1 LTAGEERYGLHGRLV
16 DRLGERWGEA
26 IYTFVWCLL
35 ALAVSGLAAYVAK
48 QPLLF
53 PSLGPT
59 ALLFFERPL
68 APPPA
73 RATP

>member
-1 LTAGEERYGLHGRLV
+1 MTGAGYHGVHKTLVERFGVRS
-16 DRLGERWGEA
+16 GETVYA
-26 IYTFVWCLL
+26 FFTCLL
-35 ALAVSGLAAYVAK
+35 VLGVSGLAAHAFK

-59 ALLFFERPL
+59 ALLFFERPMS
-68 APPPA
+68 PGGA